1 MLVFPQEIPVDDGGN
16 DAVKGVTDTEH
27 QSDAEEGRRPYAGEI
42 QNEERSVIY
51 RVGDDRF
58 EQHIV
63 GFASAVKSAV
73 KHVLKGVKDVKTE
86 QDHHQFK
93 QLVHVGIAE
102 NVLHKRLV
110 GRDQRRPHYADDR
123 GN

>member
-1 MLVFPQEIPVDDGGN
+1 MHFCIFIDKLKNGAGKPAPVHRIKSFNSQDVVLVFLEEIPVGDGGN

-27 QSDAEEGRRPYAGEI
+27 QSDAEEGRRPYAGQI
-42 QNEERSVIY
+42 QNEERSVID

-63 GFASAVKSAV
+63 GFTSAVKGAV
-73 KHVLKGVKDVKTE
+73 KHILKGVKDVKTE

-93 QLVHVGIAE
+93 
-102 NVLHKRLV
+102 
-110 GRDQRRPHYADDR
+110 
-123 GN
+123 